1 MKIVIIL
8 IFMLTVGCSQ
18 NNKEVKW
25 NDPGFTVVRAI
36 ITNGMSLGK

>member
-1 MKIVIIL
+1 MKRVIIL

-18 NNKEVKW
+18 NNKEIKW
-25 NDPGFTVVRAI
+25 NDPGFTVVSAI